1 MAGSPFLAR
10 IELGI
15 QLAGALVKVSQKAAL
30 IVGVFA
36 LVISAESMREYTAP
50 MRGRL
55 TAHYD
60 VWRGHYVV
68 LAYGLPLP
76 WRSQY
81 AQLLRERYGVE
92 VRTVALCIVS
102 ETLRSYADSYD
113 EVSAADA
120 NHRFGRDIFKEC
132 AEAARAQWELQR
144 GAKTTAQA
152 R

>member
-1 MAGSPFLAR
+1 M
-10 IELGI
+10 GI

-30 IVGVFA
+30 IVGVLA
-36 LVISAESMREYTAP
+36 LVISAESTASV
-50 MRGRL
+50 RGRL

-68 LAYGLPLP
+68 LAYGLPVP
-76 WRSQY
+76 WRSQF

-113 EVSAADA
+113 DVSAADA

-132 AEAARAQWELQR
+132 AEAARSQWELQR
-144 GAKTTAQA
+144 GAKTAAQE